1 MSAPQSQ
8 GEGSLLKIL
17 GYGFGLAVV
26 FGSTVGSGIL
36 RAPGTLTD
44 SLGSVWVSLAVWA
57 IVGVYA
63 LLGTMLMCEL
73 GVMMPKAGAW
83 SVYAR
88 RAFGDSTGFAIGW
101 TNWMLLAGT
110 GSSLAAFIAT
120 LVGELD
126 PALQDATARTGI
138 AVATLVMFTVLH
150 WTGTKSGSM
159 VQIVTSVIKAVA
171 FIALVAACFIVGG
184 DGGNSFDAP
193 VAANAPVGLVAQ
205 IAGLVIALQIVIFA
219 YDGWYGAIY
228 FAEEDTDPAR
238 NMPRSM
244 INGTLSIIAI
254 YLLIVLAIY
263 WVLPLDR
270 IAGNAVAAATAAD
283 VVFGRGGGTVIL
295 LISLIAVPSVLN
307 ATLLQMMRVLYSLA
321 RDGMFVPQAGKVN
334 AVGTP
339 WVAMLFG
346 NGAALGMLL
355 MQQAAFDRLSAIT
368 AYFMVTIYLSGFFA
382 FWRLRLKE
390 PAAERKYRAPWHPW
404 STLFVIV
411 LSLAFL
417 GGALYIDWAAET
429 RRWDVVLSLVLLGAA
444 YPVYYVLRLLG
455 RIKG

>member
-1 MSAPQSQ
+1 MTQPSVQAHS
-8 GEGSLLKIL
+8 GGLLKIL

-36 RAPGTLTD
+36 RAPGTLAE
-44 SLGSVWVSLAVWA
+44 SLGSVWWSLAVWVL
-57 IVGVYA
+57 ISVYA
-63 LLGTMLMCEL
+63 MLGTMLMCEL
-73 GVMMPKAGAW
+73 GVMMPRAGAW

-126 PALQDATARTGI
+126 PALAGTQARTGI
-138 AVATLVMFTVLH
+138 AVATLVFFTVLH
-150 WTGTKSGSM
+150 WTGTRSSSM

-171 FIALVAACFIVGG
+171 FMVLVAACFIIGG
-184 DGGNSFDAP
+184 AGPNAFDAP
-193 VAANAPVGLVAQ
+193 TAAAAPVETVTMVLGFVT
-205 IAGLVIALQIVIFA
+205 ALQIVIFA
-219 YDGWYGAIY
+219 FDGWYGAIY
-228 FAEEDTDPAR
+228 FAEEDRNPAV

-244 INGTLSIIAI
+244 INGTLAIIAI
-254 YLLIVLAIY
+254 YLLIVLAIF

-270 IAGNAVAAATAAD
+270 IAGNAVAAAAAAD
-283 VVFGRGGGTVIL
+283 EVFGGGGGTVIL

-307 ATLLQMMRVLYSLA
+307 ATLLQMMRVLYSLSC
-321 RDGMFVPQAGKVN
+321 DGMFLPIARKVN

-355 MQQAAFDRLSAIT
+355 LQQAAFDKLAAVT
-368 AYFMVTIYLSGFFA
+368 AYFMVVIYLSGFFA
-382 FWRLRLKE
+382 FWWLRQRE
-390 PAAERKYRAPWHPW
+390 PEAMRAYRAPWHPW
-404 STLFVIV
+404 STAFVIV
-411 LSLAFL
+411 VSLAFL
-417 GGALYIDWAAET
+417 VAALYSDTENVAWALA
-429 RRWDVVLSLVLLGAA
+429 LLALA
-444 YPVYYVLRLLG
+444 YPVYYVLKALG
-455 RIKG
+455 RFPR

>member
-1 MSAPQSQ
+1 MTDSKRDENGQ
-8 GEGSLLKIL
+8 GGLLKIL

-44 SLGSVWVSLAVWA
+44 SLGSVWWAYAVWILVA
-57 IVGVYA
+57 AYS

-83 SVYAR
+83 SVYSR

-120 LVGELD
+120 LVGQLD
-126 PALQDATARTGI
+126 PALSGADARTGI
-138 AVATLVMFTVLH
+138 ACATLAFFTILH
-150 WTGTKSGSM
+150 WTGTKSSSM
-159 VQIVTSVIKAVA
+159 VQIVTSVIKAAA
-171 FIALVAACFIVGG
+171 FAALVAACFVVGS
-184 DGGNSFDAP
+184 DGPSSFSQPTAP
-193 VAANAPVGLVAQ
+193 NAPTDLVGM
-205 IAGLVIALQIVIFA
+205 IAALVIALQIVIFA
-219 YDGWYGAIY
+219 FDGWYGAIY
-228 FAEEDTDPAR
+228 FAEEDKDPAK

-244 INGTLSIIAI
+244 IDGTLAIIAA
-254 YLLIVLAIY
+254 YLLIVTAIY

-270 IAGNAVAAATAAD
+270 IANNAVAAATAAD
-283 VVFGRGGGTVIL
+283 VVFGSGGGTIIL

-307 ATLLQMMRVLYSLA
+307 ATLLQMMRVLFSLS
-321 RDGMFVPQAGKVN
+321 RDGMFMPVASKVN
-334 AVGTP
+334 SVGTP

-355 MQQAAFDRLSAIT
+355 MQQAAFDKLSAVT
-368 AYFMVTIYLSGFFA
+368 SYFMVTIYLSGFLA
-382 FWRLRLKE
+382 FWWLRLRE
-390 PAAERKYRAPWHPW
+390 PEAMRSYRAPWHPW
-404 STLFVIV
+404 STVFVIA

-417 GGALYIDWAAET
+417 GGALYSDTANVGWALA
-429 RRWDVVLSLVLLGAA
+429 LLALA
-444 YPVYYVLRLLG
+444 YPVYYALKALG
-455 RIKG
+455 RFKPR

>member
-1 MSAPQSQ
+1 MTGSQ
-8 GEGSLLKIL
+8 TKHEGHLLKIL

-44 SLGSVWVSLAVWA
+44 SLGSMWVSLAVWA

-126 PALQDATARTGI
+126 PALQDPTARTGI
-138 AVATLVMFTVLH
+138 AVATLVAFTVLH

-171 FIALVAACFIVGG
+171 FLALVAACFIVGGG

-193 VAANAPVGLVAQ
+193 VAANVPTGLVAQ

-244 INGTLSIIAI
+244 INGTLGIIAI

-283 VVFGRGGGTVIL
+283 VVFGQGGGTVIL

-321 RDGMFVPQAGKVN
+321 RDGMFVPAAGKVN

-355 MQQAAFDRLSAIT
+355 LQQAAFDKLSAIT
-368 AYFMVTIYLSGFFA
+368 AYFMVVIYLSGFFA
-382 FWRLRLKE
+382 FWWLRLKE

-404 STLFVIV
+404 STGFVIV

-417 GGALYIDWAAET
+417 AGALRTDTEN
-429 RRWDVVLSLVLLGAA
+429 VVWSLVLLGAA
-444 YPVYYVLRLLG
+444 YPAYYGLNRLG
-455 RIKG
+455 WVGQR